1 MKHWSLILDRTLM
14 HDTETETDSKTHRK
28 ELWAMSAAGAW
39 CRSHRWKGTL
49 DGCPPEGLGPP
60 PGLSGP
66 LCHMMIA
73 LRLDHPQRAKKNFF
87 KMKESNPLIVTV
99 QKTGPDCIPST
110 AGLENGG
117 FFSLVLI
124 WPSEDAATRFYLETF
139 FE

>member
-1 MKHWSLILDRTLM
+1 MKHWSLILDRRLM
-14 HDTETETDSKTHRK
+14 HETAKHPEKSCG
-28 ELWAMSAAGAW
+28 LCLLQGPG

-73 LRLDHPQRAKKNFF
+73 PRLDHSQRAKKKFF
-87 KMKESNPLIVTV
+87 LMKESNPLIVTV
-99 QKTGPDCIPST
+99 QKPGPDCNPST
-110 AGLENGG
+110 AGLENEEGV
-117 FFSLVLI
+117 FSLVLI
-124 WPSEDAATRFYLETF
+124 WPSENAASRFYLETF